1 MCLSHLQAERA
12 AELDCG
18 SAVRQLLW
26 NGLGSWLAVATDEGE
41 VQLWR
46 GSLAGSW
53 SRLTRIVGSQQN
65 GEAIMADK
73 IGGQPLSHDWDML

>member
-1 MCLSHLQAERA
+1 MLFFRTQAERA
-12 AELDCG
+12 AELDAG
-18 SAVRQLLW
+18 AAVRGVHW

-53 SRLTRIVGSQQN
+53 SRLTRIVGAQDGSQHQR
-65 GEAIMADK
+65 
-73 IGGQPLSHDWDML
+73 GQTAMVD